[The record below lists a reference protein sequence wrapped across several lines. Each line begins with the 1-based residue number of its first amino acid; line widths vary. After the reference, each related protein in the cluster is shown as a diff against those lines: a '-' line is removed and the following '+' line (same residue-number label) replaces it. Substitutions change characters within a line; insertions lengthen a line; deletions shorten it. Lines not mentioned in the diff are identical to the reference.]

1 MYIAKFEYP
10 SNIIDTIIA
19 LEMAIDNATKR
30 VEFWRSRHDNAM
42 VGVYTNEIKS
52 YSKSIKVLEEALK
65 TFELEEMEVKI

>member
-30 VEFWRSRHDNAM
+30 IEFWRSRHDNVM
-42 VGVYTNEIKS
+42 VGVYTHEIES

-65 TFELEEMEVKI
+65 TFEHEL